1 MRGAA
6 GAWTAS
12 HSLKRSFISYGRRSS
27 VQPAWRAPARG
38 GLEHGFHLVVVERR
52 NRRRK
57 HRAGGDAGAGERLDR
72 PQPPVR
78 RRGARLKP
86 AGEVAVQRRD
96 ADEHG
101 AQVFFGHGREQVEV
115 ALHQR
120 GFGDDGERVFVRGQY
135 LQNLARDAQF
145 ALDRLVR
152 IGIAAQRNRAD
163 PVARVA
169 QFLFQQPRRLRLGD
183 QTCLEIEA
191 RRQAEVGMARAR
203 ITVDTAV
210 LATAIRIDGLRERDV
225 GRVVAR
231 DDRARGIHA
240 DGGFEWRRRLL
251 GAVPAV
257 VCRFMHIRLEASVG
271 IGHRPTSAQR

>member
-6 GAWTAS
+6 GGVDREPFPEKVLYFVWQAQQRPTGVA
-12 HSLKRSFISYGRRSS
+12 
-27 VQPAWRAPARG
+27 RAGARG

-152 IGIAAQRNRAD
+152 IGIAAQRES
-163 PVARVA
+163 
-169 QFLFQQPRRLRLGD
+169 G
-183 QTCLEIEA
+183 
-191 RRQAEVGMARAR
+191 
-203 ITVDTAV
+203 
-210 LATAIRIDGLRERDV
+210 
-225 GRVVAR
+225 
-231 DDRARGIHA
+231 
-240 DGGFEWRRRLL
+240 
-251 GAVPAV
+251 
-257 VCRFMHIRLEASVG
+257 
-271 IGHRPTSAQR
+271 